1 MAEGLFTKV
10 SNKTITALDL
20 YGNEH
25 QRELKNFKFRASV
38 YGVLVEDGKVLLKRH
53 PTIEKFDLPGG
64 GVELDETIPDALI
77 REFMEE
83 TGLSVEVGK
92 LLLVEDSFF
101 TYNGEDAH
109 GILIFYEVR
118 KTGGML
124 TTNNDDSVEV
134 RLFNI
139 ASLDRDNLHRSCWTI
154 IDQIRDKFSHLE
166 G

>member
-1 MAEGLFTKV
+1 MTEGLFTKI
-10 SNKTITALDL
+10 SNKTIRAYDL

-38 YGVLVEDGKVLLKRH
+38 YGVLVEDDKVLLKRH
-53 PTIEKFDLPGG
+53 PAIEKFDLPGG

-77 REFMEE
+77 REFKEE

-118 KTGGML
+118 KTGGTL

-134 RLFNI
+134 RLFDI
-139 ASLDRDNLHRSCWTI
+139 VSLNHDNLHRSCWTI
-154 IDQIRDKFSHLE
+154 ISQIRDQF
-166 G
+166 